1 MARRFDEMGFNDFD
15 RSGFNFGGSPPSPPD
30 ENMPISPWPGVPVGN
45 PPTPNPVLIPP
56 FGPGDG
62 DVSGG
67 GGGGYNPDPTGGGD
81 VRGPKPFNPG
91 GPPSIGGPITLPH
104 NPGFEPPE
112 DVPSEPTGPPPTS
125 FNPPSSAPR
134 FNSGGAYAGPANN
147 TVVSPPPTGP
157 FNQPPSGRPNVGS
170 YRAYRPNLKTRN
182 DAFLRGNRVGGMVPD
197 PAFMNPTDTGYGG
210 LRVGGYNDPS
220 NPLLDE
226 NQRRRRQNDPNAGA
240 FGLGLGG

>member
-1 MARRFDEMGFNDFD
+1 MDDD
-15 RSGFNFGGSPPSPPD
+15 RPRIPRGEFPGGNEGPPPPT

-56 FGPGDG
+56 FGPGD
-62 DVSGG
+62 SGPGFESG

-91 GPPSIGGPITLPH
+91 GPPSIGGPITLPY

-112 DVPSEPTGPPPTS
+112 DQPIDNPSGPPPTS

-134 FNSGGAYAGPANN
+134 FNSGGAYANPANN

-170 YRAYRPNLKTRN
+170 YRAYRPNFKKRN
-182 DAFLRGNRVGGMVPD
+182 DAFLRGNTLGGMVPD

-210 LRVGGYNDPS
+210 LRTGGYNDPS